1 MSGADPEAVLMS
13 AQTGSARVLP
23 RFGGRPAAAPLRTW
37 LREWMATTPGR
48 LILIAIGVVAGALV
62 VGGVATVAERSRADA
77 AQAVRARTEPL
88 LVQAVTLNTAL
99 SDANATATT
108 TFLKGGLEPPARR
121 AQYLRDVRAASDA
134 LAALTRALGNSP
146 DAQMPVATITQDL
159 PVYSGLVEA
168 ARANNRQGFPVGA
181 AYLRQASSLLT
192 GTILPATDQLYA
204 TEAEDLS
211 SGYGTGTAATGL
223 IAVVVIVGLGLVGLV
238 LAQVWVARA
247 SRRIVNVPMALA
259 SAVLLGLLVWAALGL
274 VGQRSALARARG
286 DSDAVEVLS
295 ATHVLLSRAQSDQ
308 SLTLVNR
315 GSDQTDPVDFAA
327 VTRALRPD
335 GGLLG
340 ELAALSSQTA
350 PAGVAPRLVGEFD
363 AYRAQTARVAALQ
376 RSGAILA
383 AINETGARVTPLAVR
398 MSATLSSATAAAQR
412 RFMTAASDATSSL
425 SGLSIALPLLIALAG
440 ALSLLGLRARL
451 VEYR

>member
-1 MSGADPEAVLMS
+1 
-13 AQTGSARVLP
+13 
-23 RFGGRPAAAPLRTW
+23 
-37 LREWMATTPGR
+37 
-48 LILIAIGVVAGALV
+48 
-62 VGGVATVAERSRADA
+62 
-77 AQAVRARTEPL
+77 
-88 LVQAVTLNTAL
+88 
-99 SDANATATT
+99 
-108 TFLKGGLEPPARR
+108 
-121 AQYLRDVRAASDA
+121 
-134 LAALTRALGNSP
+134 
-146 DAQMPVATITQDL
+146 
-159 PVYSGLVEA
+159 
-168 ARANNRQGFPVGA
+168 
-181 AYLRQASSLLT
+181 
-192 GTILPATDQLYA
+192 
-204 TEAEDLS
+204 
-211 SGYGTGTAATGL
+211 
-223 IAVVVIVGLGLVGLV
+223 
-238 LAQVWVARA
+238 
-247 SRRIVNVPMALA
+247 
-259 SAVLLGLLVWAALGL
+259 
-274 VGQRSALARARG
+274 
-286 DSDAVEVLS
+286 
-295 ATHVLLSRAQSDQ
+295 
-308 SLTLVNR
+308 LVNR